1 MAFTADTSQAK
12 AQIKSLQDLLN
23 SITTGTNF
31 GRKNSLGIDK
41 EISSAI
47 DKVSQLKVILNQSLT
62 PKGSLDLKSFSEG
75 LLKSKV
81 SIKEYGESLRALGPQ
96 GQQAFQQLAQ
106 SISSSTIQFNK
117 AKGILDEM
125 WATMKNT
132 ARWQLTSSMLHDFIG
147 GLQSAYGYAQKLNKS
162 LTDIRIVSGESAES
176 MADFADRANKAAK
189 ELGSTTL
196 KYSDASLIYFQQ
208 GLDDDAVKERT
219 DATIKMANVTGEAV
233 DQVSSYMTAIW
244 NNFNK
249 AGDESAEHYGDIMT
263 LLGAE
268 TAASSQEIAGG
279 LEKFASIG
287 DTIGLSFDY
296 AASAVTTIVDRTR
309 ESEDTVGNALKTIF
323 SRMESL
329 KLGETLEDGTDLNKY
344 SKALKTVG
352 IDIKDTSGEL
362 KDMDKIIDE
371 VGAKWGELGRN
382 ERVALAQTVAGTMQY
397 TRFMALFDNFDFFEN
412 MVDLSKNAEGTL
424 EEQNEIY
431 AESWEAASNRI
442 RASFEGMWQDLIDDK
457 FFISLTNGFASLI
470 ESVGELLKNM
480 GGLQTM
486 LPIIGALMWKA
497 FGSRI
502 TDSLGE
508 IGSRIKY
515 MMPGGKQQIIDQ
527 KKAWNDEL
535 IKQGYDDDISGSYIA
550 RAYQKQGEVTN
561 NLIEIE
567 ERLKA
572 VNVEL
577 SESERNYA
585 QELINTNQALANN
598 IIEKGK
604 IIDAAPEEERDFLKD
619 IEKRA
624 YGNQVTKLQKEGKK
638 VNPNK
643 IIGSELNSKA
653 KNFKTEVNDYLE
665 QEKQIQYFKNFQKS
679 IVDFDKQMA
688 NVDSIEERDKATK
701 KFVNTLKAQKEEIS
715 DIFFID
721 EETSNKMD
729 KALKELETGRNEKG
743 AKKSRKQIAAGLNQS
758 IDIQEKSQQTRRNE
772 IINKAGEDLGFDK
785 KNFTS
790 ELDKEANKR
799 RDTSQ
804 GAFEVIK
811 DTQKIEEN
819 SENIKDKFS
828 KMGQSA
834 INTKEKV
841 TALGQSMI
849 NLTMTY
855 AALKSAID
863 VVNDS
868 EASFGDKLISIVTLI
883 GTALPT
889 IVEFTNIFEM
899 FKIAKTGFTTADT
912 VATAANTAETIKNT
926 SAEMANV
933 ASSKASAK
941 ANMEEA
947 ASQMA
952 DTAGSSTAKAG
963 GKVKGLFSKLSA
975 GATAFSGALGGLA
988 IPLAV
993 ITTALAAMA
1002 GVLYLNYK
1010 RMHEAEQQYE
1020 QLKESNEKI
1029 QTSYEQTKEKAN
1041 GFTNTVDGLKNKI
1054 KELNQLDLG
1063 SSKWSQQLSDLNK
1076 ETRNTINEFNDLND
1090 SIEGQSFKGGS
1101 SKNNLKQTAL
1111 NRTNQKLEEAG
1122 YESTNDINLV
1132 EGQDYYTDEN
1142 GAIQITEPGEIKIDT
1157 VSDMIVD
1164 QANIAINSAKQ
1175 AENIANEK
1183 AIIESFANK
1192 NLNDMLD
1199 QEVLVDQKNYS
1210 FKEAL
1215 DKSAGDVGRV
1225 QNAGANADN
1234 INLVGNAQEETKK
1247 ALLQILDASQHDKTF
1262 NLDNLQDKDWLTNVA
1277 RLDEGIAENI
1287 KKSTEL
1293 QQNIYD
1299 SVLGIKQL
1307 REDNIARTKEDL
1319 LRDEDLGNIYND
1331 YEDLT
1336 DKQKKNWHDQ
1346 TYNQLA
1352 RGVNARAENY
1362 AEDEEKI
1369 KSIIA
1374 DSYGTEGQARK
1385 AFAESNNME
1394 YDTAKEKYYKL
1405 DEKGER
1411 EEKAIDPEEYE
1422 EQLKRFV
1429 ANKEAILESKDAL
1442 KGILKDLAEDGEKD
1456 VKAIKNINQV
1466 LTEGGDSLDKAM
1478 SKFKNAGK
1486 TFKEFKD
1493 DADFKEESAQISKF
1507 AQLIKGDLTEAL
1519 DITDK
1524 NAMKMIDEDFIAN
1537 NYELIQQMG
1546 NGSEEA
1552 ANEIRKNLTEAYAD
1566 ETMRVNFDFDD
1577 SQIDATH
1584 AQLKSKFNSI
1594 QDDLSTLE
1602 VGMKVD
1608 DGTVQ
1613 AMNQILTNIGAT
1625 KSQANAMLDGWG
1637 VDAEVDDYK
1646 VPASEVASY
1655 RQGFDAEVVNS
1666 DESLNKVSWDVNTKG
1681 IGGAVEA
1688 LTGGDISGA
1697 LEVTP
1702 VKEPSDVPI
1711 QSVNY
1716 KTGKSQK
1723 ATGKEGESKVTV
1735 WRMKTGKGDKPI
1747 VKKNNTTLP
1756 PSNANKTT
1764 PPSSGSPGD
1773 RGSSRRSS
1781 PRRSS
1786 RTRAR
1791 ARDRKSSQ
1799 SKYTR
1804 YKEIDDT
1811 MSRLSKATQRQVK
1824 LEDQLYGKKKLD
1836 AMKQVN
1842 KNLQAELKAIQKKRK
1857 EARAYSIIDK
1867 NNLQKDLKE
1876 AEKNVAD
1883 AIKKLNKENKNKK
1896 SAKLKFSPITEFT
1909 FNKYGEIT
1917 NYTKIMKG
1925 IDAQLKSL
1933 YKTYN
1938 KIKSGDVQSTFY
1950 EKRIQPLEEAMSQ
1963 IEAAVKQ
1970 YDETR
1975 ELMIELQEQWNEK
1988 YLELLD
1994 KNFENLSYQVELK
2007 LELTEG
2013 SKKLIDYF
2021 ASKLESDAYKIGE
2034 LFSYTFTKT
2043 YENINDSVAAYT
2055 DKNYQLPEGGDKLAY
2070 LENIQKQYER
2080 GTITQAKYVEGL
2092 KEERDALLEQ
2102 AQSYVELNNK
2112 MSSWYNDSLSKVQE
2126 ELDKYTQNID
2136 QAVSAM
2142 EHMKNVLDLSGES
2155 KDYNKLLG
2163 YQNRIVGLAQQQYEI
2178 SLKNY
2183 EARQNELKTLDDEAK
2198 KAIYN
2203 EDQQKEY
2210 EKQRQNLINQ
2220 INQTGEEVLSNYET
2234 ILQGAQTLLETQ
2246 LEKANKAIDDF
2257 LSDTVGGFDELLDQM
2272 DRTSDR
2278 QDEYLTKTNQI
2289 YEMNKMLRTLR
2300 QDMDKSD
2307 NKAAKQRMKNFEN
2320 ELTGLKEKGELS
2332 QLELQIAQARYEQL
2346 KAQIA
2351 LEEAQNAKQTVRL
2364 RRDNEGNYGY
2374 VYTANEDQINDAEQ
2388 SLDDANNN
2396 LYNIYLEASNNYNQ
2410 KIIDQTQNLLSKLQ
2424 DIENSDLSKEEK
2436 QQLRETAIAQYK
2448 ELINTSAKLAEIGQN
2463 GLKIDFGAS
2472 GEDWVSKYTG
2482 PVQNILG
2489 NLDGSLKEY
2498 LEKIDSANEDYQK
2511 IYDKYFEQTNKI
2523 AENIYNTSQNSWKKL
2538 MGEDGDSGILRKLNN
2553 EMLEQVKKVSA
2564 WLEKLAIILA
2574 KIGNLEDLLKDL
2586 NKDITA
2592 ENTGENA
2599 IASNTNYNQL
2609 LSDIATNGY
2618 NGKITSTDFSK
2629 DNDAARVFTDSKGN
2643 VMSFNAVAKAMK
2655 ENSKVQAYN
2664 EKVAKKLIEER
2675 TKGNVHGL
2683 LGYNSKGE
2691 LVYVTTNSSVT
2702 DTKKLKDQ
2710 LAKKIGGNTSLQNA
2724 KDTVKALK
2732 DYKEEKEKKRP
2743 NKKTLTKLRNKY
2755 NNLVEKTFSK
2765 KTNQDKYKI
2774 TKNTDIKKINNLI
2787 KGLNSIVTTRRNNYW
2802 EKSNHEFVQFKTG
2815 GYTGDWAG
2823 QNGKLAMLHQKEM
2836 ILNKDDTKNLL
2847 ASVDVIRGI
2856 VSSIDLQALSRQYG
2870 SNVSSQN
2877 LTNFN
2882 GNNLQ
2887 QDVRIS
2893 AEFPNVRDRSE
2904 IEAAFDNLVNRAA
2917 QYANRRV

>member
-1 MAFTADTSQAK
+1 
-12 AQIKSLQDLLN
+12 
-23 SITTGTNF
+23 
-31 GRKNSLGIDK
+31 
-41 EISSAI
+41 
-47 DKVSQLKVILNQSLT
+47 
-62 PKGSLDLKSFSEG
+62 
-75 LLKSKV
+75 
-81 SIKEYGESLRALGPQ
+81 
-96 GQQAFQQLAQ
+96 
-106 SISSSTIQFNK
+106 
-117 AKGILDEM
+117 
-125 WATMKNT
+125 
-132 ARWQLTSSMLHDFIG
+132 
-147 GLQSAYGYAQKLNKS
+147 
-162 LTDIRIVSGESAES
+162 
-176 MADFADRANKAAK
+176 
-189 ELGSTTL
+189 
-196 KYSDASLIYFQQ
+196 
-208 GLDDDAVKERT
+208 
-219 DATIKMANVTGEAV
+219 MANVTGEAV

-567 ERLKA
+567 EKLKA

-679 IVDFDKQMA
+679 IVDFDRQMA

-772 IINKAGEDLGFDK
+772 IINKAGEDLGFNK

-834 INTKEKV
+834 IDTKEKV

-889 IVEFTNIFEM
+889 IVEFTNVFEM

-1175 AENIANEK
+1175 AENITNEK

-1210 FKEAL
+1210 FKESL

-1225 QNAGANADN
+1225 RNAGANADN

-1277 RLDEGIAENI
+1277 GLDEGIAENI

-1577 SQIDATH
+1577 SQIDAVH
-1584 AQLKSKFNSI
+1584 SQLKSKFNSI

-1613 AMNQILTNIGAT
+1613 AMNQILTSIGAT
-1625 KSQANAMLDGWG
+1625 KSQAEAMLDGWG
-1637 VDAEVDDYK
+1637 VDAKIDDYK

-1764 PPSSGSPGD
+1764 PPSSGGTGD

-1786 RTRAR
+1786 RARAR

-1938 KIKSGDVQSTFY
+1938 KIKNGDVQSTFY

-1963 IEAAVKQ
+1963 IESAVKQ

-2055 DKNYQLPEGGDKLAY
+2055 DKNYQLPEGGDKLTY

-2112 MSSWYNDSLSKVQE
+2112 MSNWYNDSLSKVQE

-2198 KAIYN
+2198 KATYN

-2220 INQTGEEVLSNYET
+2220 INQAGEEVLSNYET

-2272 DRTSDR
+2272 DRTSNR

-2482 PVQNILG
+2482 PVQKILG

-2564 WLEKLAIILA
+2564 WLEKLATILA
-2574 KIGNLEDLLKDL
+2574 KISGLEDLLKDL
-2586 NKDITA
+2586 NEDITA

-2643 VMSFNAVAKAMK
+2643 VMSFNSVAKAMK
-2655 ENSKVQAYN
+2655 KNSKIQAYN
-2664 EKVAKKLIEER
+2664 EKIAKTLIEEK
-2675 TKGNVHGL
+2675 TKGTHGL
-2683 LGYNSKGE
+2683 LGYNSDGE
-2691 LVYVTTNSSVT
+2691 LVYVTTNSPMT
-2702 DTKKLKDQ
+2702 DSTVKKLKDQ
-2710 LAKKIGGNTSLQNA
+2710 LAKKIGGSEKLQKIKSAESYLNKYWSEQSKKPKTSKGRKNR
-2724 KDTVKALK
+2724 KENMEKYKKAYENIIKNVISSKNQKKYLFGK
-2732 DYKEEKEKKRP
+2732 SLTKEER
-2743 NKKTLTKLRNKY
+2743 
-2755 NNLVEKTFSK
+2755 
-2765 KTNQDKYKI
+2765 
-2774 TKNTDIKKINNLI
+2774 KKILSRLS
-2787 KGLNSIVTTRRNNYW
+2787 KRERAERNNYW
-2802 EKSNHEFVQFKTG
+2802 KKSNHEFVQFKTG
-2815 GYTGDWAG
+2815 GYTGDWGG

-2836 ILNKDDTKNLL
+2836 VLNKDDTKNLL

-2893 AEFPNVRDRSE
+2893 AEFPNVRDRNE